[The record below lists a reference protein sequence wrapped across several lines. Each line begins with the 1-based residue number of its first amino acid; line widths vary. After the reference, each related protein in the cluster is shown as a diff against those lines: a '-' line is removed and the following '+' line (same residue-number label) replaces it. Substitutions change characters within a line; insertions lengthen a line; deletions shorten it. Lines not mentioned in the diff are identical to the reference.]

1 VHQGDR
7 PGGGPGAKG
16 VYHINAVGQVTQWE
30 IVSATPAISETCL
43 PVLAAIL
50 RQFPF
55 RIKGFHSDNG
65 SEFINAPVAKLL
77 NKLLIE
83 HTKAGPC
90 SPATTAWSKPRTEPS
105 SASTSASA
113 TSGPRTPS
121 PSSAS
126 TRSTS
131 TPISTSTGPAPR
143 PTPRSIARG
152 RIRRSYKRYQTT
164 FEMLLALDQPA
175 QYLRDGL
182 ELATLNRNAG
192 ALSDT
197 DAARRM
203 QQAKAT
209 LFDRLRLAG

>member
-1 VHQGDR
+1 MDSDQNTLRDAEILIAAL
-7 PGGGPGAKG
+7 PGGVFAAPAQNTRFSIEQAPHRFAQGYIQRFYAEHLNPSLNFHRPCAQ
-16 VYHINAVGQVTQWE
+16 ADPE
-30 IVSATPAISETCL
+30 I
-43 PVLAAIL
+43 
-50 RQFPF
+50 
-55 RIKGFHSDNG
+55 D
-65 SEFINAPVAKLL
+65 
-77 NKLLIE
+77 
-83 HTKAGPC
+83 
-90 SPATTAWSKPRTEPS
+90 
-105 SASTSASA
+105 
-113 TSGPRTPS
+113 
-121 PSSAS
+121 
-126 TRSTS
+126 
-131 TPISTSTGPAPR
+131 
-143 PTPRSIARG
+143 ARG